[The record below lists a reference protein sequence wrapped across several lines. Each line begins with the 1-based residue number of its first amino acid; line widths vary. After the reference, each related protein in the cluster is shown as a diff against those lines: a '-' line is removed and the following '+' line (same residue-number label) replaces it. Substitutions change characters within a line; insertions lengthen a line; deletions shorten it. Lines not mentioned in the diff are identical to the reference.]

1 MIENKRYIKVLTLIS
16 ILFLI
21 ILGYM
26 TYFQVVKAD
35 KLKNDENNKRNWVDD
50 NKLKRGNILDRDGN
64 ILAQTIDGENKEK
77 IRNFPYGKTYAHLV
91 GYNSK
96 KYGKTGLEKR
106 FNSVL
111 INKHDKTPIAELKK
125 IVIDQKEGNTIK
137 LTTNTQLQEFALSLL
152 NGKKGSVILMNP
164 KTGEV
169 LAMADFPTFDPN
181 NIEKEWNNI
190 INDEKNATLLQRS
203 TSGLFAPGSVYK
215 LVTGTA
221 ILENLKGTFLKYNDK
236 GATTIENYTIRNLL
250 NKRYGNIDLKK
261 AIEVSANTY
270 FADKVGEVGVD
281 KMIDV
286 NKRFMFGEDI
296 DTDFKLTKSPL
307 AFNKNTTA
315 LELAT
320 GAFGQGK
327 VLVTPMQVALFTS
340 AIANDGNMMKPF
352 VVKEILDPNGK
363 VIKETKPEILSK
375 VSDVETMKTMKEYL
389 KNSGD
394 VNFRGFVN
402 GQKVGGKTGTAEV
415 TKDILNAWSTVF
427 YPADDPRLVCT
438 IVYEGVDFMGV
449 KTIPMSKQLVNKA
462 IELGY

>member
-1 MIENKRYIKVLTLIS
+1 MIENKRYIRVLTLIS

-169 LAMADFPTFDPN
+169 LAMADSPTFDPN

-215 LVTGTA
+215 LVTGTV

>member
-1 MIENKRYIKVLTLIS
+1 MIENKRYIRVLTLIS

-111 INKHDKTPIAELKK
+111 INKHDKTPITELKK

-169 LAMADFPTFDPN
+169 LAMADSPTFDPN

-236 GATTIENYTIRNLL
+236 GATTIENYTIRNFL

>member
-1 MIENKRYIKVLTLIS
+1 MIENKRYIRVLTLIS

-164 KTGEV
+164 KSGEV
-169 LAMADFPTFDPN
+169 LAMADSPTFDPN

-236 GATTIENYTIRNLL
+236 GATTIENYTIRNFL

>member
-1 MIENKRYIKVLTLIS
+1 MIENKRYIRVLTLIS

-169 LAMADFPTFDPN
+169 LAMADSPTFDPN

-286 NKRFMFGEDI
+286 NKRFMFGEYI

>member
-169 LAMADFPTFDPN
+169 LAMADSPTFDPN

>member
-1 MIENKRYIKVLTLIS
+1 MIENKRYIRVLTLIS

-169 LAMADFPTFDPN
+169 LAMADSPTFDPN

-236 GATTIENYTIRNLL
+236 GATTIENYTIRNFL

>member
-1 MIENKRYIKVLTLIS
+1 MIENKRYIRVLTLIS

-169 LAMADFPTFDPN
+169 LAMADSPTFDPN

-236 GATTIENYTIRNLL
+236 GATTIENYTIHNLL

>member
-1 MIENKRYIKVLTLIS
+1 MIENKRYIRVLTLIS

-169 LAMADFPTFDPN
+169 LAMADSPTFDPN

-190 INDEKNATLLQRS
+190 INDEKNAALLQRS
-203 TSGLFAPGSVYK
+203 TSGLFTPGSVYK

-221 ILENLKGTFLKYNDK
+221 ILENLKGNFLKYNDK
-236 GATTIENYTIRNLL
+236 GATTIENYTIRNFL

>member
-1 MIENKRYIKVLTLIS
+1 MIENKRYIRVLTLIS

-96 KYGKTGLEKR
+96 KYGKTVLEKR

-169 LAMADFPTFDPN
+169 LAMADSPTFDPN

>member
-1 MIENKRYIKVLTLIS
+1 MIENKRYIRVLTLIS

-169 LAMADFPTFDPN
+169 LAMADSPTFDPN

-190 INDEKNATLLQRS
+190 INDEKNAALLQRS

-236 GATTIENYTIRNLL
+236 GATTIENYTIRNFL

>member
-1 MIENKRYIKVLTLIS
+1 
-16 ILFLI
+16 
-21 ILGYM
+21 M

-169 LAMADFPTFDPN
+169 LAMADSPTFDPN

>member
-1 MIENKRYIKVLTLIS
+1 MIENKRYIRVLTLIS

-169 LAMADFPTFDPN
+169 LAMADSPTFDPN

>member
-1 MIENKRYIKVLTLIS
+1 MIENKRYIRVLTLIS

-164 KTGEV
+164 KSGEV
-169 LAMADFPTFDPN
+169 LAMADSPTFDPN

>member
-169 LAMADFPTFDPN
+169 LAMADSPTFDPN

-270 FADKVGEVGVD
+270 FADKVGEVGLD

>member
-1 MIENKRYIKVLTLIS
+1 MIENKRYIRVLTLIS

-96 KYGKTGLEKR
+96 KYGKTGLEKI

-169 LAMADFPTFDPN
+169 LAMADSPTFDPN

>member
-169 LAMADFPTFDPN
+169 LAMADSPTFDPN

-236 GATTIENYTIRNLL
+236 GATTIENYTIRNFL

>member
-1 MIENKRYIKVLTLIS
+1 MIENKRYIRVLTLIS

-152 NGKKGSVILMNP
+152 NGKNGSVILMNP

-169 LAMADFPTFDPN
+169 LAMADSPTFDPN

>member
-1 MIENKRYIKVLTLIS
+1 MIENKRYIRVLTLIS

-169 LAMADFPTFDPN
+169 LAMADSPTFDPN

-270 FADKVGEVGVD
+270 FADKVGEVGVY

>member
-1 MIENKRYIKVLTLIS
+1 MIENKRYIRVLTLIS

-111 INKHDKTPIAELKK
+111 INKHDKTPIVELKK
-125 IVIDQKEGNTIK
+125 IVMDQKEGNTIK

-152 NGKKGSVILMNP
+152 NGKEGSVILMNP

-169 LAMADFPTFDPN
+169 LAMADSPTFDPN

>member
-1 MIENKRYIKVLTLIS
+1 MIENKRYIRVLTLIS

-169 LAMADFPTFDPN
+169 LAMADSPTFDPN

-236 GATTIENYTIRNLL
+236 GATTIENYTIRNSL

>member
-1 MIENKRYIKVLTLIS
+1 MIENKRYIRVLTLIS

-125 IVIDQKEGNTIK
+125 IVMDQKEGNTIK

-169 LAMADFPTFDPN
+169 LAMADSPTFDPN

>member
-1 MIENKRYIKVLTLIS
+1 MIENKRYIRVLTLIS

-169 LAMADFPTFDPN
+169 LAMADSPTFDPN

-270 FADKVGEVGVD
+270 FADKVGEVGLD

-307 AFNKNTTA
+307 AFNKNTTS

>member
-1 MIENKRYIKVLTLIS
+1 MIENKRYIRVLTLIS

-169 LAMADFPTFDPN
+169 LAMADSPTFDPN

-449 KTIPMSKQLVNKA
+449 KTIPMSKQLVSKA

>member
-1 MIENKRYIKVLTLIS
+1 MIENKRYIRVLTLIS

-64 ILAQTIDGENKEK
+64 ILSQTIDGENKEK

-169 LAMADFPTFDPN
+169 LAMADSPTFDPN

-236 GATTIENYTIRNLL
+236 GATTIENYTIRNFL

>member
-169 LAMADFPTFDPN
+169 LAMADSPTFDPN

-236 GATTIENYTIRNLL
+236 GATTIENYTIHNLL

>member
-1 MIENKRYIKVLTLIS
+1 MIENKRYIRVLTLIS

-169 LAMADFPTFDPN
+169 LAMADSPTFDPN

-327 VLVTPMQVALFTS
+327 VLVTPMQVVLFTS

>member
-1 MIENKRYIKVLTLIS
+1 MIENKRYIRVLTLIS

-77 IRNFPYGKTYAHLV
+77 IRSFPYGKTYAHLV

-169 LAMADFPTFDPN
+169 LAMADSPTFDPN

-190 INDEKNATLLQRS
+190 INDEKNAALLQRS
-203 TSGLFAPGSVYK
+203 TSGLFTPGSVYK

-221 ILENLKGTFLKYNDK
+221 ILENLKGNFLKYNDK
-236 GATTIENYTIRNLL
+236 GATTIENYTIRNFL

-352 VVKEILDPNGK
+352 VVKEISDPNGK

>member
-1 MIENKRYIKVLTLIS
+1 MIENKRYIRVLTFIS

-164 KTGEV
+164 KSGEV
-169 LAMADFPTFDPN
+169 LAMADSPTFDPN

-236 GATTIENYTIRNLL
+236 GATTIENYTIRNFL

>member
-1 MIENKRYIKVLTLIS
+1 MIENKRYIRVLTLIS

-169 LAMADFPTFDPN
+169 LAMADSPTFDPN

-270 FADKVGEVGVD
+270 FADKVGEVGLD

>member
-1 MIENKRYIKVLTLIS
+1 MIENKRYIRVLTLIS

-169 LAMADFPTFDPN
+169 LAMADSPTFDPN

-363 VIKETKPEILSK
+363 VIKETKPKILSK

>member
-1 MIENKRYIKVLTLIS
+1 MIENKRYIRVLTLIS

-169 LAMADFPTFDPN
+169 LAMADSPTFDPN

-236 GATTIENYTIRNLL
+236 GATTIENYTIRNFL

-270 FADKVGEVGVD
+270 FADKVGEVGLD

>member
-1 MIENKRYIKVLTLIS
+1 MIENKRYIRVLTLIS

-169 LAMADFPTFDPN
+169 LAMADSPTFDPN

-215 LVTGTA
+215 LVTGTV

-236 GATTIENYTIRNLL
+236 GATTIENYTIRNFL